1 MKLMISQKNTSEIKQ
16 QRKETDMNPNMLNKL
31 KKMQKQMLEA
41 QEQLESKEFY
51 GKASGVTVI
60 VQGTKQLIDVQI
72 DPELLTEVEL
82 LQDAIVMA
90 TNDALKQI
98 EKETEETMGRF
109 AGGMGGF
116 GF

>member
-1 MKLMISQKNTSEIKQ
+1 MTHLISHKIILATRQLRKEIK
-16 QRKETDMNPNMLNKL
+16 MNPNMLNKL

-41 QEQLESKEFY
+41 QEQLESKEFF

-72 DPELLTEVEL
+72 DEALLSDVEL

-98 EKETEETMGRF
+98 EKETEETMGQF
-109 AGGMGGF
+109 TGGIGGF

>member
-1 MKLMISQKNTSEIKQ
+1 
-16 QRKETDMNPNMLNKL
+16 MNPNMLNKL

-41 QEQLESKEFY
+41 QEALESKEFF

-60 VQGTKQLIDVQI
+60 MQGTRQLLDVSI
-72 DPELLTEVEL
+72 NKELLEDIEL

-98 EKETEETMGRF
+98 EKETEQTMGQF

>member
-1 MKLMISQKNTSEIKQ
+1 
-16 QRKETDMNPNMLNKL
+16 MNPNMLNKL

-51 GKASGVTVI
+51 GKASGVTVV

-72 DPELLTEVEL
+72 SEELLTEVDL
-82 LQDAIVMA
+82 LQDAIVIA

-98 EKETEETMGRF
+98 EKETEDTMGQF
-109 AGGMGGF
+109 TGGMGGL

>member
-1 MKLMISQKNTSEIKQ
+1 MKCMILQKNTSVIKQ

-72 DPELLTEVEL
+72 DPELLAEVEL

-98 EKETEETMGRF
+98 EKETEETMGQF

>member
-1 MKLMISQKNTSEIKQ
+1 
-16 QRKETDMNPNMLNKL
+16 MNPNMMNKL
-31 KKMQKQMLEA
+31 KKIQKQMMEA
-41 QEQLESKEFY
+41 QEQLEAKEFF

-60 VQGTKQLIDVQI
+60 MQGTRQLLDVQI
-72 DPELLTEVEL
+72 TDALLEDKDL

-98 EKETEETMGRF
+98 EKETEQTMGQF
-109 AGGMGGF
+109 AGGLGGF

>member
-1 MKLMISQKNTSEIKQ
+1 
-16 QRKETDMNPNMLNKL
+16 MNPNMLNKL
-31 KKMQKQMLEA
+31 KKMQKQILEEQEKLEA
-41 QEQLESKEFY
+41 KEFF

-60 VQGTKQLIDVQI
+60 MQGTKQMIDI
-72 DPELLTEVEL
+72 EISKEMLEEPEL

-98 EKETEETMGRF
+98 EKETEQTLGQF
-109 AGGMGGF
+109 SGGLGGL

>member
-1 MKLMISQKNTSEIKQ
+1 
-16 QRKETDMNPNMLNKL
+16 MNPNMLNKL

-41 QEQLESKEFY
+41 QEALESKEFF

-60 VQGTKQLIDVQI
+60 MQGTRQLLDVSI
-72 DPELLTEVEL
+72 SKELLEDVEL
-82 LQDAIVMA
+82 LQDAIVTA

-98 EKETEETMGRF
+98 EKETEQTMGQF

>member
-72 DPELLTEVEL
+72 YP
-82 LQDAIVMA
+82 
-90 TNDALKQI
+90 
-98 EKETEETMGRF
+98 
-109 AGGMGGF
+109 
-116 GF
+116 

>member
-1 MKLMISQKNTSEIKQ
+1 MTHLISHKIILATKRLRKEIK
-16 QRKETDMNPNMLNKL
+16 MNPNMLNKL

-41 QEQLESKEFY
+41 QEQLESKEFF

-72 DPELLTEVEL
+72 DEALLSDVEL

-98 EKETEETMGRF
+98 EKETEETMGQF
-109 AGGMGGF
+109 TGGMGGF

>member
-1 MKLMISQKNTSEIKQ
+1 MTHLISLKIILATKQSRKEIK
-16 QRKETDMNPNMLNKL
+16 MNPNMLNKL

-41 QEQLESKEFY
+41 QEQLESKEFF

-72 DPELLTEVEL
+72 DEALLSDVEL

-98 EKETEETMGRF
+98 EKETEETMGQF
-109 AGGMGGF
+109 TGGMGGF

>member
-1 MKLMISQKNTSEIKQ
+1 
-16 QRKETDMNPNMLNKL
+16 MNPNMLNKL

-41 QEQLESKEFY
+41 QEALESKEFF

-60 VQGTKQLIDVQI
+60 MQGTRQLLDVSI
-72 DPELLTEVEL
+72 NKDLLEDVEL
-82 LQDAIVMA
+82 LQDAIVLA

-98 EKETEETMGRF
+98 EKETEKTMGQF
-109 AGGMGGF
+109 SGGMGGF